1 MLTRRAVRFARL
13 DARERR
19 TALEAAAVLA
29 LVRLLVAV
37 LPFARVMRLLGLR
50 LAEGGAGAGTADG
63 AADGA
68 AARAVSDA
76 VARASRNLPLRAVC
90 LHQAAA
96 AAVMLRRRGLPAE
109 VRFGVARRAGTVE
122 AHAWSLS
129 GGVPVTGAAESRDFA
144 PIAVFRA

>member
-50 LAEGGAGAGTADG
+50 LADGGTAGTAAG

-68 AARAVSDA
+68 AARAVSAA

-129 GGVPVTGAAESRDFA
+129 CGVPVTGAAESRDFA

>member
-19 TALEAAAVLA
+19 AALEAAAVLA

-50 LAEGGAGAGTADG
+50 LADGGAAGTAAG